1 MLLTLT
7 IGTSSSSMGIFIS
20 KRALEEEEALV
31 EENLVEILARGR
43 KDLRNKNFLIIL
55 IV

>member
-1 MLLTLT
+1 VLLTLT

-31 EENLVEILARGR
+31 EKNLVETLSQRPKR
-43 KDLRNKNFLIIL
+43 LKK
-55 IV
+55 